1 MKQFMDE
8 ARRLIRINSVAT
20 SGNEEI
26 ANYANGILQDR
37 GFKSDLQPVLHSLEN
52 ISKRQ
57 FNVIGV
63 LGDPLV
69 DRKTRKGL
77 LLLSHLDTA
86 VPGATSAWTAA
97 NGNPFELTVQD
108 GQFTGL
114 GVASGKLDFLCR
126 LHAAQRFRERK
137 LKMPIY
143 IVGTCGGTL
152 GMFGTK
158 YLIQSKALN
167 PLLGL
172 VSEPTG
178 LQLATAQKGCI
189 ELRLNIGFQKV
200 ERDARGFNR
209 KLRMISRGRPASSA
223 DPSQG
228 EHAILHALALLEEAR
243 ASGFELRFTA
253 LEGGE
258 WPTLVPDSCQVD
270 LYTTS
275 HQFEDFKAFFA
286 NYAASAGRSEF
297 FELEAA
303 GMNESGVNFLPEALF
318 PCLIEV
324 FSAMSEAQA
333 QSQAELSLHSVPG
346 MTPPGISF
354 HFSMMRQKL
363 GGVELFFDF
372 RFEPGQDAAQIEGH
386 MQRAVRQVSAKYSG
400 LNMTL
405 SKERV
410 VGALLPREF
419 SKESGSLITAAQS
432 AARGAHA
439 SIETVPIANATEAA
453 LFQKAG
459 YEIAAFGP
467 GSPFSCVG
475 SPNESVSAE
484 ELEQAMAFY
493 DRLIQEVCL

>member
-8 ARRLIRINSVAT
+8 ARKLIRINSVAT
-20 SGNEEI
+20 GGNEEI

-37 GFKSDLQPVLHSLEN
+37 GFKCDLQPVMHSLEN

-69 DRKTRKGL
+69 DRKTKKGL

-86 VPGATSAWTAA
+86 VPGASADWTESQQ
-97 NGNPFELTVQD
+97 NPFELSVAN

-126 LHAAQRFRERK
+126 VHAAQRFRERK

-152 GMFGTK
+152 GMFGAK
-158 YLIQSKALN
+158 YLIQARTLN

-178 LQLATAQKGCI
+178 LQLATAQKSCT
-189 ELRLNIGFQKV
+189 EMRLSIGFQKI

-253 LEGGE
+253 LDGGV
-258 WPTLVPDSCQVD
+258 WPKLVPDLCQID
-270 LYTTS
+270 LFTTS
-275 HQFEDFKAFFA
+275 HQFEDFKAFFHH
-286 NYAASAGRSEF
+286 YAENAGRKDS

-324 FSAMSEAQA
+324 FSGMSDAQLRS
-333 QSQAELSLHSVPG
+333 QSEQSSSLIPG
-346 MTPPGISF
+346 MSPPGISF
-354 HFSMMRQKL
+354 HFSMIKQRL
-363 GGVELFFDF
+363 GGIDLFFDF
-372 RFEPGQDAAQIEGH
+372 RADPWQDASQIEAEL
-386 MQRAVRQVSAKYSG
+386 QKAVRQVSASYSG

-405 SKERV
+405 TRERSVNALFPKEFAQ
-410 VGALLPREF
+410 GPQ
-419 SKESGSLITAAQS
+419 GLIETVQR
-432 AARGAHA
+432 AAR
-439 SIETVPIANATEAA
+439 SSDFDLETVPIASASEAA

-459 YEIAAFGP
+459 YEVAAFGP

-475 SPNESVSAE
+475 SPNENVSAE
-484 ELEQAMAFY
+484 ELERAMVFY